1 MAESPAQAAQPEG
14 LDRETLIVAGVV
26 MLGAVMSILD
36 TTIVN
41 VAIDHLAV
49 VFHSSLTEIQW
60 VITGYTL
67 ALATVIPVSGWAA
80 DRFGTKRIYMS
91 SLVLFTLGSVLS
103 GLAWSAGS
111 LIFFRVLQ
119 GFGGGMIMPAVMTI
133 LTRKAGP
140 HRMGRVMGV
149 LGVPMLIA
157 PILGPILG
165 GWLVDNASWRW
176 IFFINVPIGIVAFI
190 LALIVLERDQPQPAH
205 RLDWVGMLLLSP
217 GLAVFIFGLAESST
231 YGFGSVRSWGPTLVG
246 VVLIAAWFIHSWRSP
261 NPLIDLRTFAHTRAG
276 AAAGTFLL
284 FAISVFGTMLLVP
297 LYYQT
302 VRGASALQ
310 AGLLL
315 APGGLGAML
324 MMPLSG
330 KLTDRYGPTWL
341 PATGL
346 PFVAIGLIPFAFV
359 GAHTSYVLLSAGN
372 FVQGIG
378 MGLAMMPNMTAAMQA
393 VPPAAIA
400 RTSTAMNII
409 RQAGASIGTAVLSVI
424 LASAI
429 TSNLSGIAGIHAS
442 GSGRLGRPCH
452 SSAPAGGRARRN
464 REAARRRV
472 QLDLR
477 VGARADPRR
486 AHPGRRNGLVGLAAS
501 ARPTRRQP
509 PGRHRIA
516 RRSSPTTATAS
527 SCACGSDT
535 AGAAPLP
542 RRQQL
547 VLTAGR

>member
-1 MAESPAQAAQPEG
+1 MTTNNPSAQASEPEG

-36 TTIVN
+36 TTVVN

-49 VFHSSLTEIQW
+49 VFHSSLTTIQW

-67 ALATVIPVSGWAA
+67 ALAAVIPISGWAA
-80 DRFGTKRIYMS
+80 DRFGTKRIYMW

-119 GFGGGMIMPAVMTI
+119 GFGGGLIMPAVMTI
-133 LTRKAGP
+133 MTKKAGP

-190 LALIVLERDQPQPAH
+190 LARIVLDPDQPQPAH

-231 YGFGSVRSWGPTLVG
+231 YGFGSIRSWGPTLTG
-246 VVLIAAWFIHSWRSP
+246 AVLIAAWFIHSWRTP

-297 LYYQT
+297 LYYQA

-315 APGGLGAML
+315 APGGFGAML

-330 KLTDRYGPTWL
+330 RLTDRYGPTWL

-346 PFVAIGLIPFAFV
+346 PFVAVGLIPFVFV
-359 GAHTSYVLLSAGN
+359 GAHTSYVLLCAAN
-372 FVQGIG
+372 FVQGLG

-393 VPPAAIA
+393 VPASAIA

-429 TSNLSGIAGIHAS
+429 NSNLGAILGSSAS
-442 GSGRLGRPCH
+442 GSP
-452 SSAPAGGRARRN
+452 SGGIATL
-464 REAARRRV
+464 
-472 QLDLR
+472 QHLP
-477 VGARADPRR
+477 ARAHAAIAGP
-486 AHPGRRNGLVGLAAS
+486 LADAFAS
-501 ARPTRRQP
+501 TFLWA
-509 PGRHRIA
+509 
-516 RRSSPTTATAS
+516 
-527 SCACGSDT
+527 
-535 AGAAPLP
+535 
-542 RRQQL
+542 L
-547 VLTAGR
+547 VLILVALIPAVGMALSGWRRPLTSPVGSRRMVLE